1 MLLISYLRTSCLIQD
16 HTDFHLFP
24 SMIFIVLVLTFRSFA
39 CEYQIVP
46 ALLVEKTILSSLIS
60 MHFLFNFRWIC
71 KTFTWF
77 QGESY
82 IAKYTR
88 VTFASNLVPPH
99 SLSLPI
105 NSHFTTVGFF
115 FSVSICKC
123 NKFHIYIYLYSSS
136 MCVYIYTYTYTHV
149 YLYLFNLFY
158 IKYSLLFT
166 GEGNGNPLQLQCSC
180 LENST
185 DRGPWWV
192 QSMGLQRV

>member
-1 MLLISYLRTSCLIQD
+1 MNIKLFQHYLLKR
-16 HTDFHLFP
+16 LFFP
-24 SMIFIVLVLTFRSFA
+24 HWSQCI
-39 CEYQIVP
+39 
-46 ALLVEKTILSSLIS
+46 
-60 MHFLFNFRWIC
+60 FLFNFRWIC

-192 QSMGLQRV
+192 QSMGLQSLTQLSDWAHILSP